1 MIPNL
6 LRSTVDNPIKIFGDD
21 WPTKDGTCIRDYIH
35 VADLID
41 AHILA
46 LENLV
51 PGQHKIIN
59 LGSGSGYS
67 VAEVIS
73 AATKVLGRAIPVEIT
88 SRRSGDP
95 AVLVADISL
104 AGQLLKWKPKYDI
117 EKMVSDT
124 WESANA
130 ADSK

>member
-1 MIPNL
+1 MC
-6 LRSTVDNPIKIFGDD
+6 R
-21 WPTKDGTCIRDYIH
+21 
-35 VADLID
+35 
-41 AHILA
+41 
-46 LENLV
+46 
-51 PGQHKIIN
+51 
-59 LGSGSGYS
+59 GSSPKAFKS
-67 VAEVIS
+67 APLKFPLSS